1 MIFQLFTLAFTGIFA
16 VFGIAAVIGHFLLLK
31 AILSGMFG
39 EAKEPDASFVPLMRL
54 HPAQ

>member
-1 MIFQLFTLAFTGIFA
+1 MIFQLFSLAFTGLFVA
-16 VFGIAAVIGHFLLLK
+16 FGIAAAIGHFLLLK

-39 EAKEPDASFVPLMRL
+39 EAKEPAASFVPLMRL